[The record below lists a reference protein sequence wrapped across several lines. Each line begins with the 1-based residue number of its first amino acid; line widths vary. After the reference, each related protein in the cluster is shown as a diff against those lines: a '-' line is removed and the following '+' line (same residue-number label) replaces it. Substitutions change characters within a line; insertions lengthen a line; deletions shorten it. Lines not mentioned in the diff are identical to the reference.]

1 MAIAKRIVE
10 AHGGRLSVGDDGPGA
25 QIVLTLPKENSE

>member
-10 AHGGRLSVGDDGPGA
+10 AHGGQITIGEVAGPGA
-25 QIVLTLPKENSE
+25 VFLLTLPKGP